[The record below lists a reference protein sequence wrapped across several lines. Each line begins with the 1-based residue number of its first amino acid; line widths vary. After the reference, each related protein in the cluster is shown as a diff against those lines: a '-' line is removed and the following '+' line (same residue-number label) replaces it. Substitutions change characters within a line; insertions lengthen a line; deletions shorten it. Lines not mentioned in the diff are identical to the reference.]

1 MEDTGLKAMT
11 TKEICMHGH
20 DRVQIQV
27 ELQEKESQV
36 KVRISPSS
44 SFQSVIP
51 AAFGQLLPL
60 LLKDPESLTHECNPL

>member
-1 MEDTGLKAMT
+1 MEDTGVKAMRT
-11 TKEICMHGH
+11 QEICMHEH

-36 KVRISPSS
+36 NVQISPSS

-51 AAFGQLLPL
+51 ATFGQLLLL
-60 LLKDPESLTHECNPL
+60 LLKDPECLTHECNPL